1 MKCPTCK
8 GSGGWGHYSTEYD
21 TYARRT
27 DKVAGSD
34 RFFACDTCKGSGEV
48 SVTVLRQSVL
58 AQDDWFDRI
67 DREHSRQ
74 AEQFERGLDLERAIE
89 YLNRY
94 H

>member
-1 MKCPTCK
+1 MKCPTCDGK
-8 GSGGWGHYSTEYD
+8 GGWGHYSTEHD
-21 TYARRT
+21 MYARRT

-34 RFFACDTCKGSGEV
+34 RFFACDTCKGTGEV

-74 AEQFERGLDLERAIE
+74 AEQFERQLDLERAIE

-94 H
+94 K